1 MCPLTSCGR
10 FQNGSTEDVP
20 VVIGTISVAYY
31 LRPLSSSPSQGPFH
45 EKARGLSPL
54 AFSSSGFWEE
64 MGSEDARIMTLRSSH
79 SLAHFRPSACQPS
92 PLSVY
97 QALAQLLHQ
106 PATGCIMAN
115 GTAAQP
121 CATIV
126 YFSIDLF
133 SSLLAF
139 KTPCCLD
146 HTVSSIH

>member
-31 LRPLSSSPSQGPFH
+31 LRPLSSSPSRGPFH

-64 MGSEDARIMTLRSSH
+64 MRSEDARIMTLRSSH

-92 PLSVY
+92 PPVCLPGTSTAPSSTCNWVY
-97 QALAQLLHQ
+97 HGQWHCCPTMCHNCIFFYRFIFF
-106 PATGCIMAN
+106 PAC
-115 GTAAQP
+115 
-121 CATIV
+121 
-126 YFSIDLF
+126 F
-133 SSLLAF
+133 
-139 KTPCCLD
+139 
-146 HTVSSIH
+146 